1 MSDKFK
7 EAYNKFCDTA
17 GEYSQDTLKLKNYN
31 IVLVL

>member
-7 EAYNKFCDTA
+7 EAYNNFVILQV
-17 GEYSQDTLKLKNYN
+17 EYSQDTLKLKNYN